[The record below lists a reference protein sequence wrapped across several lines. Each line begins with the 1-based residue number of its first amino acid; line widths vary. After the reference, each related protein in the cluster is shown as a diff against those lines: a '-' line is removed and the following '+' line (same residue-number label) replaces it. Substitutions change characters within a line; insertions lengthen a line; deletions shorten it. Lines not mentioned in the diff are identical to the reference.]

1 MRDHDTIAI
10 FGRSNGMTPYA
21 DVSGTSGIVAYEPT
35 HDGIIIRFVGGARY
49 EYNAQ
54 KPGPAAVRR
63 MKALAEQ
70 GRGLAT
76 YIARFVRENYFR
88 KL

>member
-1 MRDHDTIAI
+1 MLVSRV
-10 FGRSNGMTPYA
+10 SQLMKPYA
-21 DVSGTSGIVAYEPT
+21 DVSGTSGIVAYEATP
-35 HDGIIIRFVGGARY
+35 GSIIIRFTGGARY

-63 MKALAEQ
+63 MKALAER

-76 YIARFVRENYFR
+76 YISRFVRDSYFR